1 MTRIKLYVSSRD
13 VDKLDGK
20 TFQDIVDKVMET
32 QNYQYLHD
40 YSFFRN
46 LVTTG
51 KYGPGIPPEAISF
64 EVRPNDTIMKG
75 RMVAVIVTIN
85 VFEYM
90 ASFYYKD
97 VATSLSCY
105 DHRRLAEA
113 VITML
118 SDRHGWDKESVME
131 YSIELT
137 SNLAVMGRYNEKV
150 VKLDQTDVY
159 LTVSEPSKETIF
171 QHMKDAFNNGRYMV
185 LLDD

>member
-1 MTRIKLYVSSRD
+1 MTRIKLYVFPQD
-13 VDKLDGK
+13 ADKLDGK
-20 TFQDIVDKVMET
+20 TFRDIMDEVMET

-46 LVTTG
+46 LVATG

-64 EVRPNDTIMKG
+64 EARPNDTIMKG
-75 RMVAVIVTIN
+75 GMVAVIVTIN

-90 ASFYYKD
+90 ARFYYKD
-97 VATSLSCY
+97 TATSLSCY
-105 DHRRLAEA
+105 DPRRLAEA
-113 VITML
+113 VITLL

-137 SNLAVMGRYNEKV
+137 SNLVVMRKYGEKV
-150 VKLDQTDVY
+150 VKLYQTDVY

-171 QHMKDAFNNGRYMV
+171 QHMKEAFNNGRYMV